1 MERLLATTKNSDSEA
16 LTYLQ
21 ATTQGALLTAPAN
34 ITTKFREAFEA
45 YIPGS
50 KWVES
55 KASGDIVMV
64 DGNAVAAS
72 YLVVS
77 KDPLAANTVTEI
89 ETVARFAMPIE
100 MAVGLSMSQRTL
112 GQEFAVEVVSDE
124 EVSPV
129 ADIAIASI
137 SQSNTTL
144 TVNTTMPHGLV
155 PGKRI
160 GIKGVTDS
168 RMNYLALVVA
178 TIPSPTQI
186 TCTAGPNGSI
196 PTLTVG
202 PFTSGFIYFRSA
214 LGFSENGTS
223 LVFENTSATN
233 GSVYVRSESGDA
245 LPSGTAAGNHS
256 LGIGSTS
263 SVQAINA
270 PYTYAFQPTTEYKLA
285 MMADRLQWSDAPV
298 DTSAAANN
306 RSTRSQ
312 VVPDSS
318 AVYKFRIRATNNDS
332 LTRPVARIVSAV
344 KSGTSTVTVTT
355 AEPHGLTSADW
366 VQVYGVR
373 DQSAVFGNL
382 SAATSIAV
390 TGANTFTVAWGTAA
404 TASTQGG
411 CVVQVNGGTSMQGLV
426 SNGNVQSINRVN
438 GILFVTTNVVIASS
452 IGDYINLYACRRA
465 TDGGDIGIDGA
476 YRLRNIVG
484 LVAEFEPIGNVPAG
498 IDIAATN
505 CGGVLIRRTDLRISF
520 VRVFDF
526 ERERVEIMARPSGDI
541 ASALPVAIQN
551 TPSVVVSGNP
561 ILGAGGNNIGFVNN
575 IPQSSITFDE
585 TNTNL
590 AANATFTGASRDVG
604 SASGANSRYSAF
616 NVVSIADQVGVL
628 RVEMSRDG
636 TTWKRASADIA
647 TAINVPM
654 TLSVPIVSRFY
665 RCVYVNGPTA
675 QAGTAFMIN
684 SSFTGA

>member
-665 RCVYVNGPTA
+665 RCVYVNGATA